1 MASQELY
8 YPLQSL
14 YLYLTDH
21 CNLRCGHC
29 WISPT
34 IFRDQQVTIHL
45 EILIKCILEAKSLGL
60 QSVKLTGGEPLLHP
74 ELDELLHFLSS
85 EELVVYIES
94 NGILFDR
101 KMVETFR
108 SCEVEH
114 ISVSLDG
121 ATEEFHDEIRGVK
134 GSFQK
139 TLKGLRILSDSG
151 LNFQIIM
158 TLQRKNREEIPGLV
172 ELSRKL
178 GAGSLKINPLQPCGR
193 AKEAFDRGDNLELD
207 DLINL
212 YRTVE
217 EEWSPSDNLE
227 IIFDL
232 PIAFRSIEDIK
243 SRRGGECR
251 ILNILGV
258 LANGDFS
265 ICGIGQTMS
274 ELRMGNLYQDSIRE
288 VWQDN
293 PVLEEL
299 REFLPE
305 KLKGICQN
313 CIFQFQCL
321 GSCRANAY
329 GLTKDLYAPYF
340 LCQQLF
346 DSGLFPSSRYVD

>member
-1 MASQELY
+1 MASQESY

-29 WISPT
+29 WISPK
-34 IFRDQQVTIHL
+34 IFNDQQIFIPL
-45 EILIKCILEAKSLGL
+45 ETLRRCILEAKSLGL
-60 QSVKLTGGEPLLHP
+60 QSVKLTGGEPLLYP
-74 ELDELLHFLSS
+74 ELGELLRFLSS
-85 EELVVYIES
+85 EELFVYIES

-108 SCEVEH
+108 TSKVEH

-121 ATEEFHDEIRGVK
+121 ASEELHDEIRGVK

-139 TLKGLRILSDSG
+139 TLQGLQILSDSG

-193 AKEAFDRGDNLELD
+193 AKQAFDRGDNLELD
-207 DLINL
+207 ELIHL
-212 YRTVE
+212 YRKVE
-217 EEWSPSDNLE
+217 EEWPPSHNLE

-243 SRRGGECR
+243 SGGGNECR

-265 ICGIGQTMS
+265 ICGIGQTMN
-274 ELRMGNLYQDSIRE
+274 ELRMGNLHQDSIRE
-288 VWQDN
+288 VWKNN
-293 PVLEEL
+293 PVLKEL
-299 REFLPE
+299 REFLPK
-305 KLKGICQN
+305 KLKGICRK

-346 DSGLFPSSRYVD
+346 DSGLFPASRYLD